1 MYGFVSGAVGIVDGR
16 SGALDGVGI
25 VDRSGAVG
33 IVGFVDSGSGAL
45 DEVGIVDGS
54 GAVGIVVG
62 SEAMVGRG
70 VVVDF
75 FGRCLFFFF

>member
-1 MYGFVSGAVGIVDGR
+1 LDGVGIVDGGSGAVGIVDNG

-25 VDRSGAVG
+25 VD
-33 IVGFVDSGSGAL
+33 
-45 DEVGIVDGS
+45 
-54 GAVGIVVG
+54 G